1 MQKKPIFV
9 TRPALPPLSEFI
21 DKVAT
26 IWATGIITNNGP
38 LHQELERKLE
48 QYLGVEHL
56 SLFSNGTV
64 ALLAALR
71 ALDITGEVITTPYS
85 FVATAHAIAWSGL
98 TPVFVDTVPGGFN
111 IDPARI
117 EEAITERTSA
127 ILPVHC
133 YGYPCDVEAIAA
145 IAQERSLRV
154 IYDAAH
160 AFAVSNDGQSVLNW
174 GDLSV
179 LSFHATKV
187 FNTFEGGA
195 VVCPNAELKARV
207 DSIKNFGFQDEVT
220 VLEVGFNGK
229 MSEVNAAMGL
239 AQLEHIDKYIDDRRN
254 VWNFYS
260 QMLEGVRG
268 LRLPV
273 APNATTHNYSYYP
286 IIVGGDYPESRD
298 ELYERLKSQ
307 GVFARRYFYPLIS
320 DMNPYRAQQLTGRAF
335 ANAANVANRVLCL
348 PLYPD
353 LARQDQERVVETIRK
368 VT

>member
-9 TRPALPPLSEFI
+9 TRPTLPPLSEFME
-21 DKVAT
+21 KVAT

-48 QYLGVEHL
+48 DYLGVQHL
-56 SLFSNGTV
+56 SLFSNGTI
-64 ALLAALR
+64 ALLAAIR
-71 ALDITGEVITTPYS
+71 ALDVTGEVITTPYS

-111 IDPARI
+111 IDPAKI
-117 EEAITERTSA
+117 EAAITERTSA

-133 YGYPCDVEAIAA
+133 YGYPCDVEAIAS
-145 IAQERSLRV
+145 IARERSLKV

-160 AFAVSNDGQSVLNW
+160 AFAVSHNGQSVLNF

-195 VVCPNAELKARV
+195 VISPNAEMKARI

-220 VLEVGFNGK
+220 VLELGINGK

-239 AQLEHIDKYIDDRRN
+239 LQIGRVEEYIEGRRRVWDR
-254 VWNFYS
+254 YS
-260 QMLEGVRG
+260 ESLGDVPGIETPHV
-268 LRLPV
+268 
-273 APNATTHNYSYYP
+273 PNLSTHNYSYYP
-286 IIVGGDYPESRD
+286 ILVGDQFPETRD
-298 ELYERLKSQ
+298 GLYERLKTE
-307 GVFARRYFYPLIS
+307 GVFARRYFYPLIT
-320 DMNPYRAQQLTGRAF
+320 DLNPYREQLRDQTFVHASD
-335 ANAANVANRVLCL
+335 VASRVLCL

-353 LARQDQERVVETIRK
+353 LASEDQARVVEAIRK
-368 VT
+368 GM

>member
-9 TRPALPPLSEFI
+9 TRPALPPLSEFME
-21 DKVAT
+21 KVAA
-26 IWATGIITNNGP
+26 IWATGVITNNGP

-48 QYLGVEHL
+48 EYLGVEHL
-56 SLFSNGTV
+56 SLFSNGTL

-85 FVATAHAIAWSGL
+85 FVATAHAVAWSGL

-111 IDPARI
+111 IDPTKI

-145 IAQERSLRV
+145 IARKRSLKV

-160 AFAVSNDGQSVLNW
+160 AFAVSHDGQSVLNF

-195 VVCPNAELKARV
+195 IVSPNAEMKARI

-229 MSEVNAAMGL
+229 MSEINAAMGL
-239 AQLEHIDKYIDDRRN
+239 LQLNRIDEYIEGRRR
-254 VWNFYS
+254 VWNIYS
-260 QMLEGVRG
+260 EALEGVPGIEVPR
-268 LRLPV
+268 V
-273 APNATTHNYSYYP
+273 PNLSTHNYSYYP
-286 IIVGGDYPESRD
+286 ILIGDMYPETRD
-298 ELYERLKSQ
+298 ELYERLKTE
-307 GVFARRYFYPLIS
+307 GVFARRYFYPLIT
-320 DMNPYRAQQLTGRAF
+320 DLNPYRERLQDRTFVHAGD
-335 ANAANVANRVLCL
+335 AASRVLCL

-353 LARQDQERVVETIRK
+353 LASEDQARVVEAIRK
-368 VT
+368 VM